1 VRSHI
6 TQLTLALLVVAPV
19 ALLAQRGL
27 PTPDSVFGF
36 RPGADYKLA
45 TYDQSVD
52 YFKKLAA
59 STKSMKIVDAG
70 KTSQGRTMYF
80 ALISTPDNL
89 SKLDRYREIARR
101 LAHPQG
107 LSDPEARRLARDG
120 KAFVHID
127 GGLHSTEVAGWSH
140 TPQLAYDL
148 VSRANEPETK
158 AILESVVVMLWPT
171 INPDGQ
177 QLVAE
182 WYMKNVGTP

>member
-1 VRSHI
+1 MRTRACAFIV
-6 TQLTLALLVVAPV
+6 LLLLVPLTAAGP
-19 ALLAQRGL
+19 

-36 RPGADYKLA
+36 KPGADFKLA

-107 LSDPEARRLARDG
+107 LSDPEARKLARDG
-120 KAFVHID
+120 
-127 GGLHSTEVAGWSH
+127 
-140 TPQLAYDL
+140 
-148 VSRANEPETK
+148 
-158 AILESVVVMLWPT
+158 
-171 INPDGQ
+171 
-177 QLVAE
+177 
-182 WYMKNVGTP
+182 